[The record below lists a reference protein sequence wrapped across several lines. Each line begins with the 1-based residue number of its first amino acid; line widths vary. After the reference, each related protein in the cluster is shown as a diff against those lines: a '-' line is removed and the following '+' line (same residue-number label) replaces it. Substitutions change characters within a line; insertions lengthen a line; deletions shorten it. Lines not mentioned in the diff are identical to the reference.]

1 MKEILF
7 FTYGDS
13 RKASSWSNVP
23 YLFAEALEQQNIIIR
38 RKNIAPNRYIQKF
51 FNITIEK
58 LLKWKYSHHEY
69 SWIRTSL
76 FSFLT
81 NIKIAR
87 FVKKYKHAD
96 YCFFLCFDYYNKFNN
111 IPSLLFSDWTYS
123 ILIENRQNRKLYK
136 FEQRFA
142 KQQEFA
148 INHAQC
154 VISMF
159 PQCTETMQKQ
169 YPNANIH
176 FLGGNVINLLY
187 KQKIS
192 PQKIIPQKIKSNIIL
207 FVGQKKYQKGANMLI
222 DAFKILK
229 QKNPSLT
236 LHIIGMQNRDF
247 EKLPSDVICHGYLH
261 KDNETENTLYYNLM
275 QNAKVIVNPSP
286 QWAGFSSMVE
296 AMFFYTPIVVSPYED
311 FKQTFGNN
319 IQFGCY
325 TTEFTPIHIAE
336 KIQHVI
342 FNDNYEQFCNSSH
355 EAVKDF
361 TWSEYSKRI
370 INLLSFNNYPKV

>member
-1 MKEILF
+1 
-7 FTYGDS
+7 
-13 RKASSWSNVP
+13 
-23 YLFAEALEQQNIIIR
+23 
-38 RKNIAPNRYIQKF
+38 
-51 FNITIEK
+51 
-58 LLKWKYSHHEY
+58 
-69 SWIRTSL
+69 
-76 FSFLT
+76 
-81 NIKIAR
+81 
-87 FVKKYKHAD
+87 
-96 YCFFLCFDYYNKFNN
+96 
-111 IPSLLFSDWTYS
+111 
-123 ILIENRQNRKLYK
+123 
-136 FEQRFA
+136 
-142 KQQEFA
+142 
-148 INHAQC
+148 
-154 VISMF
+154 MF

-296 AMFFYTPIVVSPYED
+296 AMFFIHQLLFLHMKILNKHLAITYNSDAIRQSLPPYTLLKKSNMS
-311 FKQTFGNN
+311 FSMTTMNN
-319 IQFGCY
+319 SVILLMKLS
-325 TTEFTPIHIAE
+325 
-336 KIQHVI
+336 KILLGVNTLKELLI
-342 FNDNYEQFCNSSH
+342 FYHS
-355 EAVKDF
+355 
-361 TWSEYSKRI
+361 TI
-370 INLLSFNNYPKV
+370 IRKYNGH